1 MMDSISNLL
10 QWLIPSGGLGA
21 VLVWLT
27 NKTLRN
33 LRTTKEVHD
42 TYKVLYEN
50 IRETL
55 IELQNENNKLFKS
68 VSRLERAIS
77 RAPAC
82 KYYANCPI
90 SDELQQHQADNPKP
104 KQRGKRQPRN
114 KGNTESDPGTRSG
127 VEGSA
132 NDPDGKPP

>member
-1 MMDSISNLL
+1 MDITNLL

-42 TYKVLYEN
+42 TYKLLYEN

-55 IELQNENNKLFKS
+55 IELQNENNKLYKS
-68 VSRLERAIS
+68 ISRLERVIS

-82 KYYANCPI
+82 KYYASCPI
-90 SDELQQHQADNPKP
+90 SGELQHNQADIANP
-104 KQRGKRQPRN
+104 KQRNKGQSRN
-114 KGNTESDPGTRSG
+114 KGNTGSDSCDSTG
-127 VEGSA
+127 VESTA

>member
-1 MMDSISNLL
+1 MDSIYNVL
-10 QWLIPSGGLGA
+10 QWLIPSGALGS

-27 NKTLRN
+27 SKTLRN

-55 IELQNENNKLFKS
+55 IELQNENNKLYKS
-68 VSRLERAIS
+68 ISRLERAIS
-77 RAPAC
+77 RAPSC

-90 SDELQQHQADNPKP
+90 NGELRQYQTDKPQP
-104 KQRGKRQPRN
+104 KQRNKRQPRN
-114 KGNTESDPGTRSG
+114 KGNTESDPGNGSG
-127 VEGSA
+127 VESA
-132 NDPDGKPP
+132 NSDPDGKPP